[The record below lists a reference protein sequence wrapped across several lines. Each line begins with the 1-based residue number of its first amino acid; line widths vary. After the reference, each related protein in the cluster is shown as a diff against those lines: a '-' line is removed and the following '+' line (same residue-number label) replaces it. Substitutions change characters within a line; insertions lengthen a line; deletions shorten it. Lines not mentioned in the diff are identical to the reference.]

1 MEKISLVIINAPT
14 ATGKTALA
22 LELAAKYGGEIIN
35 ADSMQVYRY
44 LDIGTAK
51 PTLEQ
56 RNLVRH
62 HLIDVVNPDEEFNA
76 ALYAD
81 MAREVIAK
89 LAREKKKI
97 FIAGGTGLYIRAL
110 TKGIIET
117 PPVDEKIRGYYKQL
131 GQNRGKEYIYD
142 LLKKKDEA
150 AALKINPQDS
160 VRVIR
165 ALEVLE
171 QTGESITAK
180 QARHSFADSPYN
192 VLKIGL
198 RIEREEI
205 KHRIAHRTSNMLAMG
220 LVHEVKNILNR
231 GYKENIK
238 SLQSLG
244 YRQIINYL
252 SGDYDLA
259 EAERLINR
267 DTWQYAKRQ
276 MTWFAADKT
285 IQWFTPASDNAI
297 GREIGKFWQEAD
309 AFRTR

>member
-1 MEKISLVIINAPT
+1 MEKVSLVIINAPT

-56 RNLVRH
+56 KNLVRH

-89 LAREKKKI
+89 LAQEKKKI

-117 PPVDEKIRGYYKQL
+117 PPVDEKIRGYYKKL
-131 GQNRGKEYIYD
+131 GQAHGKEYLYD

-198 RIEREEI
+198 QIEREEI
-205 KHRIAHRTSNMLAMG
+205 KRRIAQRTANMLAMG
-220 LVHEVKNILNR
+220 LIEEVKNILNR

-244 YRQIINYL
+244 YRQIIKYL

-285 IQWFTPASDNAI
+285 IHWFTPASYNTI
-297 GREIGKFWQEAD
+297 GREIEKFWQESG
-309 AFRTR
+309 RV

>member
-22 LELAAKYGGEIIN
+22 LDLASKYGGEIIN

-51 PTLEQ
+51 PTRED
-56 RNLVRH
+56 REKVKH
-62 HLIDVVNPDEEFNA
+62 YLIDVVNPDEEFNA

-81 MAREVIAK
+81 MAREAIARI
-89 LAREKKKI
+89 AREKKKI
-97 FIAGGTGLYIRAL
+97 FVVGGTGLYIRAL

-131 GQNRGKEYIYD
+131 GQTHGKEYLYD

-150 AALKINPQDS
+150 AALKINPQDL

-171 QTGESITAK
+171 QTGESITVK
-180 QARHSFADSPYN
+180 QARHSFAESPYN
-192 VLKIGL
+192 ALKIGL

-205 KHRIAHRTSNMLAMG
+205 KQRIAQRIANMLASG
-220 LVHEVKNILNR
+220 LVDEVKDILKR
-231 GYKENIK
+231 GYNKNLK

-244 YRQIINYL
+244 YRQIIKYL

-285 IQWFTPASDNAI
+285 IRWFVSAAYNTI
-297 GREIGKFWQEAD
+297 TTEIEKFWTEGS
-309 AFRTR
+309 RG

>member
-1 MEKISLVIINAPT
+1 
-14 ATGKTALA
+14 
-22 LELAAKYGGEIIN
+22 
-35 ADSMQVYRY
+35 
-44 LDIGTAK
+44 
-51 PTLEQ
+51 
-56 RNLVRH
+56 
-62 HLIDVVNPDEEFNA
+62 
-76 ALYAD
+76 

-89 LAREKKKI
+89 LAQEKKKI
-97 FIAGGTGLYIRAL
+97 FVVGGTGLYIRAL

-131 GQNRGKEYIYD
+131 GQTHGKEYIYN

-192 VLKIGL
+192 ALKIGL
-198 RIEREEI
+198 QIEREEI
-205 KHRIAHRTSNMLAMG
+205 KRRIAQRTANMLAMG
-220 LVHEVKNILNR
+220 LVDEVKNILNR
-231 GYKENIK
+231 GYGKNIK

-244 YRQIINYL
+244 YRQIIKYL
-252 SGDYDLA
+252 SGGYDLA

-276 MTWFAADKT
+276 TTWFAGDKI
-285 IQWFTPASDNAI
+285 IQWFTPASYNNI
-297 GREIGKFWQEAD
+297 VKEIEKFWKESG
-309 AFRTR
+309 RV